1 MKPRLLPKDKAE
13 AERVIAMRK
22 RIAKRKALQQKRD
35 LEVRRQRALFNK
47 VFNYKPPRQIEDDD
61 D

>member
-22 RIAKRKALQQKRD
+22 RVAKRQEAEKKRD
-35 LEVRRQRALFNK
+35 LEVRRQRALFNR
-47 VFNYKPPRQIEDDD
+47 VFNLKPPRQIEDDD

>member
-22 RIAKRKALQQKRD
+22 RIAKRREAEKKRD